1 MNIGFYAPLKSP
13 DSEIP
18 SGDRK
23 MAKLLLKCLQC
34 QGHNIRVMSHFKSRE
49 SQGIREIQKDLKIQG
64 EQISGKLIE
73 DFSNIKNW
81 QPDLWFTYHMF
92 YKAPDLIGPKVSSTL
107 KIPYVLAEASHAP
120 KRADGP
126 WSIFHNEVEKAL
138 AHADL
143 IIGINSNDRASV
155 KQVIGINTRYEELK
169 PFLEINKMM
178 NREEERLLNRHALY
192 DKYKIPLHSVLLLS
206 VGMMRE
212 GAKFESYKILANA
225 LARMDTKKEWN
236 LVIIG
241 DGPLRSKVESLFNKK
256 IIFAGQLTSTQLQK
270 YYSSADIFLWPAVN
284 EAYGMALLEAQSAGV
299 PAVAG
304 DSGGVKDI
312 LRDKKTGLLSIEG
325 DADDFANKTCKLI
338 NNTNFRKK
346 LSYNALRITSRDHSF
361 ESNSKKIGT
370 WVLETREYFKRL

>member
-1 MNIGFYAPLKSP
+1 
-13 DSEIP
+13 
-18 SGDRK
+18 

-81 QPDLWFTYHMF
+81 QPDLWFTYHIF

-169 PFLEINKMM
+169 PFLEINKTVSYTHLTLPT
-178 NREEERLLNRHALY
+178 NRE
-192 DKYKIPLHSVLLLS
+192 V
-206 VGMMRE
+206 
-212 GAKFESYKILANA
+212 
-225 LARMDTKKEWN
+225 
-236 LVIIG
+236 
-241 DGPLRSKVESLFNKK
+241 
-256 IIFAGQLTSTQLQK
+256 
-270 YYSSADIFLWPAVN
+270 
-284 EAYGMALLEAQSAGV
+284 
-299 PAVAG
+299 
-304 DSGGVKDI
+304 
-312 LRDKKTGLLSIEG
+312 
-325 DADDFANKTCKLI
+325 
-338 NNTNFRKK
+338 
-346 LSYNALRITSRDHSF
+346 
-361 ESNSKKIGT
+361 
-370 WVLETREYFKRL
+370 

>member
-49 SQGIREIQKDLKIQG
+49 PQGITEIQKDLKIQG

-126 WSIFHNEVEKAL
+126 CVCQSMQL
-138 AHADL
+138 
-143 IIGINSNDRASV
+143 
-155 KQVIGINTRYEELK
+155 
-169 PFLEINKMM
+169 
-178 NREEERLLNRHALY
+178 
-192 DKYKIPLHSVLLLS
+192 
-206 VGMMRE
+206 
-212 GAKFESYKILANA
+212 GACI
-225 LARMDTKKEWN
+225 
-236 LVIIG
+236 
-241 DGPLRSKVESLFNKK
+241 
-256 IIFAGQLTSTQLQK
+256 
-270 YYSSADIFLWPAVN
+270 
-284 EAYGMALLEAQSAGV
+284 
-299 PAVAG
+299 
-304 DSGGVKDI
+304 
-312 LRDKKTGLLSIEG
+312 
-325 DADDFANKTCKLI
+325 
-338 NNTNFRKK
+338 
-346 LSYNALRITSRDHSF
+346 
-361 ESNSKKIGT
+361 
-370 WVLETREYFKRL
+370 